1 VPGRPRPFQPH
12 NKARQTLS
20 LIART
25 LRTLG
30 FQREDRG
37 QSSPEDR
44 KERISQVTGLP
55 VNRFELYELAFRHS
69 SLVRHK
75 KNRHLKSNERLEFLG
90 DAVLG
95 LAAAEYVYERFPDKN
110 EGFLTRLR
118 AKLVNK
124 RALADYADTILIQDL
139 LEMSE
144 DMDRAGGRLNPS
156 MLANAFEALLGAL
169 YLDHGYIPA
178 RQFVLA
184 TIARTVN
191 LSELAERRENYKSL
205 LLEHAQARRWPQ
217 PTYQVLS
224 EQGPGHQREFLV
236 EVLIGDESYGTG
248 QGRSKKTAEQRAAKS
263 ALKYMETNEDVMAK
277 TG

>member
-1 VPGRPRPFQPH
+1 
-12 NKARQTLS
+12 
-20 LIART
+20 
-25 LRTLG
+25 
-30 FQREDRG
+30 
-37 QSSPEDR
+37 
-44 KERISQVTGLP
+44 VTGLP
-55 VNRFELYELAFRHS
+55 VDRLELYELALRHS

-124 RALADYADTILIQDL
+124 RALARYAETITLQPLI
-139 LEMSE
+139 EMSD

-169 YLDHGYIPA
+169 YLDHGYIAA

-191 LSELAERRENYKSL
+191 VNELAERRENYKSL
-205 LLEHAQARRWPQ
+205 LLEYAQARRWAQ
-217 PTYQVLS
+217 PTYRVLS
-224 EQGPGHQREFLV
+224 EHGPGHQREFLV
-236 EVLIGDESYGTG
+236 EVVIGDESYGTG

-263 ALKYMETNEDVMAK
+263 ALKYLEKNEDVMAK

>member
-1 VPGRPRPFQPH
+1 M
-12 NKARQTLS
+12 S

-37 QSSPEDR
+37 HASPEDR

-55 VNRFELYELAFRHS
+55 VNRFELYELALRHS

-124 RALADYADTILIQDL
+124 RALADYADTILMQDL

-191 LSELAERRENYKSL
+191 LNELAERRENYKSL
-205 LLEHAQARRWPQ
+205 LLEYAQARRWPQ

-236 EVLIGDESYGTG
+236 EVIIGSETYGTG

-263 ALKYMETNEDVMAK
+263 ALKYMEKNEDVMAK

>member
-1 VPGRPRPFQPH
+1 M
-12 NKARQTLS
+12 S

-37 QSSPEDR
+37 QVSPEDR

-55 VNRFELYELAFRHS
+55 VNRFELYELALRHS

-124 RALADYADTILIQDL
+124 RALADYADTILMQDL

-191 LSELAERRENYKSL
+191 LNELAERRENYKSL

-217 PTYQVLS
+217 PTYHVLS

-236 EVLIGDESYGTG
+236 EVLIGGEAHGIG

-263 ALKYMETNEDVMAK
+263 ALKYMEKNEDVMAK

>member
-1 VPGRPRPFQPH
+1 M
-12 NKARQTLS
+12 S

-25 LRTLG
+25 LQTLG
-30 FQREDRG
+30 LKSEERG
-37 QSSPEDR
+37 PISPEDR
-44 KERISQVTGLP
+44 KQRISQVTGLP
-55 VNRFELYELAFRHS
+55 VNRLELYELALRHA

-95 LAAAEYVYERFPDKN
+95 LAAAEYVYGRFPDKN

-124 RALADYADTILIQDL
+124 RALADYAETISMQHL
-139 LEMSE
+139 LEMSD
-144 DMDRAGGRLNPS
+144 DMDRQGGRLNPS

-169 YLDHGYIPA
+169 YLDHGFVPA
-178 RQFVLA
+178 RQFVVA

-191 LSELAERRENYKSL
+191 LGEVAERRENYKSL
-205 LLEHAQARRWPQ
+205 LLEHAQARRWAQ
-217 PTYQVLS
+217 PTYRVLS

-236 EVLIGDESYGTG
+236 EVFIGEESYGTG

-263 ALKYMETNEDVMAK
+263 ALKYLEKEEEVIARV
-277 TG
+277 G

>member
-1 VPGRPRPFQPH
+1 M
-12 NKARQTLS
+12 S
-20 LIART
+20 LIERT

-30 FQREDRG
+30 LQRENG
-37 QSSPEDR
+37 FANPEDR

-55 VNRFELYELAFRHS
+55 VNRFELYERALRHS

-124 RALADYADTILIQDL
+124 RALAEYAETISLHEL

-169 YLDHGYIPA
+169 YLDHGYISA
-178 RQFVLA
+178 RQFILA
-184 TIARTVN
+184 TIARSVDI
-191 LSELAERRENYKSL
+191 SELAERRENYKSL
-205 LLEHAQARRWPQ
+205 LLEYAQARRWPQ
-217 PTYQVLS
+217 PTYRVLS

-236 EVLIGDESYGTG
+236 EVNIGDESHGTG

-263 ALKYMETNEDVMAK
+263 ALKYLEKHHDVMAK
-277 TG
+277 AG

>member
-1 VPGRPRPFQPH
+1 M
-12 NKARQTLS
+12 S

-25 LRTLG
+25 LQTLG
-30 FQREDRG
+30 LQRGERG
-37 QSSPEDR
+37 QTSPEDR

-55 VNRFELYELAFRHS
+55 VNRLELYERALRHS

-95 LAAAEYVYERFPDKN
+95 LAAAEYVYERFSDKN

-124 RALADYADTILIQDL
+124 RALAEYAEMISMQPLIQ
-139 LEMSE
+139 MSE
-144 DMDRAGGRLNPS
+144 DMDRAGGRVNPS

-184 TIARTVN
+184 TVARTVN
-191 LSELAERRENYKSL
+191 VNELAERRENYKSL
-205 LLEHAQARRWPQ
+205 LLEYAQARRWSQ
-217 PTYQVLS
+217 PTYRVLS

-236 EVLIGDESYGTG
+236 EVVIGDESFGTG

-263 ALKYMETNEDVMAK
+263 AIKYLEKHQDVMAK

>member
-1 VPGRPRPFQPH
+1 M
-12 NKARQTLS
+12 S

-30 FQREDRG
+30 LQRDG
-37 QSSPEDR
+37 HDKVGPEDR
-44 KERISQVTGLP
+44 KERISRVTGLP
-55 VNRFELYELAFRHS
+55 VNRFELYERALRHS

-75 KNRHLKSNERLEFLG
+75 KDHHLKSNERLEFLG

-124 RALADYADTILIQDL
+124 RALAEYADTISMDELI
-139 LEMSE
+139 EMSVE
-144 DMDRAGGRLNPS
+144 MDRAGGRFNPS

-191 LSELAERRENYKSL
+191 LNELAARRENYKSL
-205 LLEHAQARRWPQ
+205 LLEYAQARRWPQ
-217 PTYQVLS
+217 PTYEVLS

-236 EVLIGDESYGTG
+236 EVMIGEESHGTG

-263 ALKYMETNEDVMAK
+263 ALKYLEKNQDLMAK